1 MTRLCATLRSF
12 KPRSSTFLHGVLDK
26 KGIRLIW
33 AVKESVISQLFVT
46 TWPTW
51 YDFSKRIILF
61 IELAVFIK
69 SEMLREVR
77 ENCFCKYQ
85 RYPITTIE
93 SQNKTIMTYKRHND
107 VIVNY
112 TITNILVTQLEL
124 SLQCPPKLL
133 LWFVIS
139 FVFAKRSSTT
149 MGSSLFVILVGD

>member
-1 MTRLCATLRSF
+1 MHLPPLKHTVIYMDVQSRGFIRSRQ
-12 KPRSSTFLHGVLDK
+12 PANSAGYSPGYAAYNVDK
-26 KGIRLIW
+26 
-33 AVKESVISQLFVT
+33 
-46 TWPTW
+46 
-51 YDFSKRIILF
+51 
-61 IELAVFIK
+61 LAVFIK

-85 RYPITTIE
+85 RYPIITIE
-93 SQNKTIMTYKRHND
+93 SQNKTIMTDKRQND

-139 FVFAKRSSTT
+139 FVFAKRSSAT
-149 MGSSLFVILVGD
+149 MGSSLFVTLVGD